1 MGNCVCII
9 MAGTDR
15 FLLTF
20 SVEMPTTTSNLSLER
35 FPAYRQVT
43 AAREKLA
50 PSQARQPAVELP
62 TVQLRFSSWERRC
75 FSCASH

>member
-9 MAGTDR
+9 MTGADT

-20 SVEMPTTTSNLSLER
+20 SVEMPATTSNLSLER

-43 AAREKLA
+43 MVREKLA
-50 PSQARQPAVELP
+50 PSQAHQPAVELP
-62 TVQLRFSSWERRC
+62 TV
-75 FSCASH
+75 